1 MGRACHYYTNSV
13 RENGKMKVVDITTQ
27 IVWAKMARSKCFSQR
42 HYYTN
47 SVGEHGK
54 VRAVDITAVTV
65 WGEMARL
72 K

>member
-1 MGRACHYYTNSV
+1 
-13 RENGKMKVVDITTQ
+13 MKVVDITTQ
-27 IVWAKMARSKCFSQR
+27 IVWEKMARSKCFSQR